1 MSEET
6 KETTGTQTGGTGA
19 GGERELGFE
28 EALERLEKLAAA
40 MESGR
45 LGLEKTVEA
54 YEAGQKLIKQCTA
67 KLNEVE
73 RRIEI
78 LVKGSDGS
86 VRAEP
91 FESEK

>member
-6 KETTGTQTGGTGA
+6 KD
-19 GGERELGFE
+19 ERKDEELGFE
-28 EALERLEKLAAA
+28 EALERLERLAAA
-40 MESGR
+40 MESGK

-54 YEAGQKLIKQCTA
+54 YERGQRLIRACTA

-78 LVKGSDGS
+78 LVKGNDGS

-91 FESEK
+91 FGGGEG